1 MCMFCAAIPMSAS
14 VGIALAGKQ
23 NEKRREGTKDGR
35 NAMSTRLPMNKATLV
50 VTGGLLVCSVVYH
63 VIIMPRTGIIM

>member
-35 NAMSTRLPMNKATLV
+35 NAMPTRLPMNKATLV